1 MIESLY
7 ILIIT
12 AAACSILGVFLV
24 LRRLSMVSDAISHSV
39 LLGIVIGFFIT
50 KDLRSVWLIV
60 AAALFGVFTTMA
72 IEVLIKSRRVGED
85 AAVGIIFPLFFSIA
99 VILITRFARNVHLDT
114 DMVLM
119 GEVIVAPFNRTTV
132 LGISLPKA
140 LVQMSLVLILNIA
153 FVVLSFNRMK
163 ISTFD
168 PVFSAVSGIGVTLL
182 YYIFMGLVSLTCV
195 AAFESVGAILAISF
209 FIAPAASAYLISKRL
224 KTTLLL
230 AVIYAIINSIIGYI
244 LAVKY
249 NVSMS
254 GMCAFASGIT
264 FFITVLCCPNGI
276 ITKEIERVKKRLRFR
291 NELLLLHIGN
301 HGSASDMLNEL
312 GLGSITKHIG
322 WNDTLLRLH
331 VNNLISK
338 GYVYKANERG
348 IYNLTEA
355 GIEKVNEIKRLYGL
369 VLGGKTLTKIDT
381 SRDDYIIAI
390 YECKERGE
398 TATNKLLS
406 EMLNIK
412 AASVSEMIKKLTES
426 EDVYVENKDIYL
438 TEKGSLAAR
447 TLLTKHRLW
456 EMFLVEHLG
465 YSWQEVHADAEVLEH
480 VTSENLKNRLNE
492 FLHRPQHCPHGN
504 EIYEN
509 HPDKDK
515 LICLADMK
523 PGDKGIIHKVWDDKR
538 LLEYLEEKDIVLN
551 DEIEIKEIDNFDNSV
566 LLKKKG
572 REVYIAGKAA
582 DRIMVMSIK

>member
-50 KDLRSVWLIV
+50 RDLRSVWLII

-72 IEVLIKSRRVGED
+72 IEILIKSRRVGED

-99 VILITRFARNVHLDT
+99 VILITKFARNVHLDT

-119 GEVIVAPFNRTTV
+119 GEVIVAPFNRIDI
-132 LGISLPKA
+132 LGLSFPKA
-140 LVQMSLVLILNIA
+140 LVQMSVVLVLNIA
-153 FVVLSFNRMK
+153 FIILSFNRMK

-168 PVFSAVSGIGVTLL
+168 PVFSAVSGIGVGVL

-209 FIAPAASAYLISKRL
+209 FIAPAASACLISKRL
-224 KTTLLL
+224 TTTLFLS
-230 AVIYAIINSIIGYI
+230 VIYAIINSTFGYL
-244 LAVKY
+244 LAIRY
-249 NVSMS
+249 NISMS
-254 GMCAFASGIT
+254 GMCACVSGIT
-264 FFITVLCCPNGI
+264 FFITVLCCKNGI
-276 ITKEIERVKKRLRFR
+276 ITQEIDRVKKRIRFR

-301 HGSASDMLNEL
+301 HGNASDMLNEL

-322 WNDTLLRLH
+322 WNETVLKFH
-331 VNNLISK
+331 VNSLISK

-348 IYNLTEA
+348 VYNLTDA
-355 GIEKVNEIKRLYGL
+355 GVEKVNNIKRLYGL
-369 VLGGKTLTKIDT
+369 VLGGKDLTKIDT

-398 TATNKLLS
+398 TATNKLLC
-406 EMLNIK
+406 EMLNVK
-412 AASVSEMIKKLTES
+412 AASVTEMVKKLVES
-426 EDVYVENKDIYL
+426 EDVYLENKDIYL
-438 TEKGSLAAR
+438 TEKGRAVAR

-456 EMFLVEHLG
+456 ELFLVEHLG

-509 HPDKDK
+509 HPDPDR

-523 PGDKGIIHKVWDDKR
+523 AGDKGTIHKVWDDKK
-538 LLEYLEEKDIVLN
+538 LLEYLEEKDLALN
-551 DEIEIKEIDNFDNSV
+551 DEIEIIEIDNFDNSV

-572 REVYIAGKAA
+572 KQVYIAGKAA
-582 DRIMVMSIK
+582 DRIMVSGR

>member
-50 KDLRSVWLIV
+50 RDLRSVWLII

-72 IEVLIKSRRVGED
+72 IEILIKSRRVGED

-99 VILITRFARNVHLDT
+99 VILITKFARNVHLDT

-119 GEVIVAPFNRTTV
+119 GEVIVAPFNRIDI
-132 LGISLPKA
+132 LGLSFPKA
-140 LVQMSLVLILNIA
+140 LVQMSVVLVLNIA
-153 FVVLSFNRMK
+153 FIILSFNRMK

-168 PVFSAVSGIGVTLL
+168 PVFSAVSGIGVGVL

-209 FIAPAASAYLISKRL
+209 FIAPAASACLISKRL
-224 KTTLLL
+224 TTTLFLS
-230 AVIYAIINSIIGYI
+230 VIYAIINSTFGYL
-244 LAVKY
+244 LAIRY
-249 NVSMS
+249 NISMS
-254 GMCAFASGIT
+254 GMCACVSGIT
-264 FFITVLCCPNGI
+264 FFITVLCCKNGI
-276 ITKEIERVKKRLRFR
+276 ITQEIDRVKKRIRFR

-301 HGSASDMLNEL
+301 HGNASDMLNEL

-322 WNDTLLRLH
+322 WNETVLKFH
-331 VNNLISK
+331 VNSLISK

-348 IYNLTEA
+348 VYNLTDA
-355 GIEKVNEIKRLYGL
+355 GVEKVNNIKRLYGL
-369 VLGGKTLTKIDT
+369 VLGGKDLTKIDT

-398 TATNKLLS
+398 TATNKLLC
-406 EMLNIK
+406 EMLNVK
-412 AASVSEMIKKLTES
+412 AASVTEMVKKLVES
-426 EDVYVENKDIYL
+426 EDVYLENKDIYL
-438 TEKGSLAAR
+438 TEKGRAAAR

-456 EMFLVEHLG
+456 ELFLVEYLG

-509 HPDKDK
+509 HPDPDR

-523 PGDKGIIHKVWDDKR
+523 AGDKGTIHKVWDDKK
-538 LLEYLEEKDIVLN
+538 LLEYLEEKDLALN
-551 DEIEIKEIDNFDNSV
+551 DEIEIIEIDNFDNSV
-566 LLKKKG
+566 LLKNKG
-572 REVYIAGKAA
+572 KQVYIAGKAA
-582 DRIMVMSIK
+582 DRIMVSGR

>member
-50 KDLRSVWLIV
+50 RDLRSVWLII

-72 IEVLIKSRRVGED
+72 IEILIKSRRVGED

-99 VILITRFARNVHLDT
+99 VILITKFARNVHLDT

-119 GEVIVAPFNRTTV
+119 GEVIVAPFNRIYI
-132 LGISLPKA
+132 LGLSFPKA
-140 LVQMSLVLILNIA
+140 LVQMSVVLVLNIA
-153 FVVLSFNRMK
+153 FIILSFNRMK

-168 PVFSAVSGIGVTLL
+168 PVFSAVSGIGVGVL

-209 FIAPAASAYLISKRL
+209 FIAPAASACLISKRL
-224 KTTLLL
+224 TTTLFLS
-230 AVIYAIINSIIGYI
+230 VIYAIINSTFGYL
-244 LAVKY
+244 LAIRY
-249 NVSMS
+249 NISMS
-254 GMCAFASGIT
+254 GMCACVSGIT
-264 FFITVLCCPNGI
+264 FFITVLCCKNGI
-276 ITKEIERVKKRLRFR
+276 ITQEIDRVKKRIRFR

-301 HGSASDMLNEL
+301 HGNASDMLNEL

-322 WNDTLLRLH
+322 WNETVLKFH
-331 VNNLISK
+331 VNSLISK

-348 IYNLTEA
+348 VYNLTDA
-355 GIEKVNEIKRLYGL
+355 GVEKVNNIKRLYGL
-369 VLGGKTLTKIDT
+369 VLGGKDLTKIDT

-398 TATNKLLS
+398 TATNKLLC
-406 EMLNIK
+406 EMLNVK
-412 AASVSEMIKKLTES
+412 AASVTEMVKKLVES
-426 EDVYVENKDIYL
+426 EDVYLENKDIYL
-438 TEKGSLAAR
+438 TEKGRAAAR

-456 EMFLVEHLG
+456 ELFLVEHLG

-509 HPDKDK
+509 HPDPDR

-523 PGDKGIIHKVWDDKR
+523 AGDKGTIHKVWDDKK
-538 LLEYLEEKDIVLN
+538 LLEYLEEKDLALN
-551 DEIEIKEIDNFDNSV
+551 DEIEIIEIDNFDNSV

-572 REVYIAGKAA
+572 KQVYIAGKAA
-582 DRIMVMSIK
+582 DRIMVSGR

>member
-50 KDLRSVWLIV
+50 RDLRSVWLII

-72 IEVLIKSRRVGED
+72 IEILIKSRRVGED

-99 VILITRFARNVHLDT
+99 VILITKFARNVHLDT

-119 GEVIVAPFNRTTV
+119 GEVIVAPFNRIDI
-132 LGISLPKA
+132 LSLSFPKA
-140 LVQMSLVLILNIA
+140 LVQMSVVLVLNIA
-153 FVVLSFNRMK
+153 FIILSFNRMK

-168 PVFSAVSGIGVTLL
+168 PVFSAVSGIGVGVL

-209 FIAPAASAYLISKRL
+209 FIAPAASACLISKRL
-224 KTTLLL
+224 TTTLFLS
-230 AVIYAIINSIIGYI
+230 VIYAIINSTFGYL
-244 LAVKY
+244 LAIRY
-249 NVSMS
+249 NISMS
-254 GMCAFASGIT
+254 GMCACVSGIT
-264 FFITVLCCPNGI
+264 FFITVLCCKNGI
-276 ITKEIERVKKRLRFR
+276 ITQEIDRVKKRIRFR

-301 HGSASDMLNEL
+301 HGNASDMLNEL

-322 WNDTLLRLH
+322 WNETVLKFH
-331 VNNLISK
+331 VNSLISK

-348 IYNLTEA
+348 VYNLTDA
-355 GIEKVNEIKRLYGL
+355 GVEKVNNIKRLYGL
-369 VLGGKTLTKIDT
+369 VLGGKDLTKIDT

-398 TATNKLLS
+398 TATNKLLC
-406 EMLNIK
+406 EMLNVK
-412 AASVSEMIKKLTES
+412 AASVTEMVKKLVES
-426 EDVYVENKDIYL
+426 EDVYLENKDIYL
-438 TEKGSLAAR
+438 TEKGRAAAR

-456 EMFLVEHLG
+456 ELFLVEHLG

-509 HPDKDK
+509 HPDPDR

-523 PGDKGIIHKVWDDKR
+523 AGDKGTIHKVWDDKK
-538 LLEYLEEKDIVLN
+538 LLEYLEEKDLALN
-551 DEIEIKEIDNFDNSV
+551 DEIEIIEIDNFDNSV

-572 REVYIAGKAA
+572 KQVYIAGKAA
-582 DRIMVMSIK
+582 DRIMVSGR